1 MTQPPRRRPRTRAAP
16 RRRPASA
23 VVPGRDEFPR
33 LTAFLRGY
41 LHEDAFEVFASPAEA
56 CAGFLADAGQGE
68 REDFERERARF
79 GAELASI
86 SLARARTAI
95 AALGSSWQ
103 PRTRAELEEVF
114 PRPPGR
120 EIS

>member
-1 MTQPPRRRPRTRAAP
+1 MTPPSRRQRPTRAAP
-16 RRRPASA
+16 RQRPASA
-23 VVPGRDEFPR
+23 VVPAREDFPQ
-33 LTAFLRGY
+33 LAAFLRGY
-41 LHEDAFEVFASPAEA
+41 LHEDAFEGFASPADA
-56 CAGFLADAGQGE
+56 CAGFLADADQAE
-68 REDFERERARF
+68 REGFERERTRF
-79 GAELASI
+79 GAELASM
-86 SLARARTAI
+86 SLAGARTAL